1 MVEEEIDEY
10 KLDIN
15 QGKKHLA
22 LRVSLI
28 NNFISFIIKNMSNP
42 REKYCNLIRLEQ
54 LKNVCQVFN
63 ETKTIME
70 ALSLIKNTIERGN
83 ILVSDDEKA
92 GNIEIKFNINLQKK
106 TFPPFVIGLPLD
118 IPKKDKI
125 DSNTLKIKNN
135 SKLLSSKLNY
145 QGDMESITKNGLN
158 PKDNIILKNKINSYK
173 NGISDYSIA
182 SEPNKPLVIPNYYGS
197 IPNPTI
203 KGNINTLNN
212 SNNMKNGI
220 KQFIQDSQKFLNEI
234 QNRKINISSNILQNG
249 LNKSLSTPS
258 IATLDK
264 MNHDNYQNNFSQN
277 PNLTLL
283 QNGNLKYLEQN
294 KILQNNQANNNIS
307 KSMNING
314 QHNHILLKNGNLARN
329 NSSQGSLVSQAK
341 KSKIVQKKK
350 QLSQKKFQ
358 EQKKMQLMQQKQ
370 KMSQQQNPK
379 KNQIPIPQN
388 NKPINNQ
395 LNQQGSKQQSSIS
408 QSQNLKNMQSQQKEI
423 KQELKQSYSQ
433 QQILKQKPPAN
444 SEITEQQIALA
455 QMASLQNLQNPNN
468 VNISAAKL
476 NQKFLDP
483 EGNEETQSNFE
494 REEQIQLKQQK
505 EQENQEEI
513 EYEEEEINESNE
525 AAVFE
530 NLYRTEEGLIIFRN
544 GLLRGI
550 IHKFAEITDVVSKIQ
565 IMMLAGVN
573 FFLIY
578 RASEHGDSAKKFH
591 EKCDNHEM
599 TLILVETTKGV
610 RFGGFTTKTW
620 DGNCVK
626 KIDNNAFV
634 FSIDKNKIYD
644 VHNNDFAIGAY
655 PKFGPV
661 FFGCQIRI
669 YDEFFK
675 KGGTTCHRGLNY
687 NTKIDYE
694 LNNGEQSFIVKE
706 IEVYDVEVMRMETI

>member
-28 NNFISFIIKNMSNP
+28 NNFISLIIKNMNNP
-42 REKYCNLIRLEQ
+42 REKYTNLIRLEQ
-54 LKNVCQVFN
+54 LKNVCKIFN

-70 ALSLIKNTIERGN
+70 ALALIKNTIERGN

-92 GNIEIKFNINLQKK
+92 GNIEIKFNINFQKK
-106 TFPPFVIGLPLD
+106 AFPPFVIGLPLD

-125 DSNTLKIKNN
+125 DSKTLKIKNN

-145 QGDMESITKNGLN
+145 QGEIESKTKNGQS

-203 KGNINTLNN
+203 KANIDTLNN
-212 SNNMKNGI
+212 SSNLKNGV
-220 KQFIQDSQKFLNEI
+220 KKYIQDSQKFLDEI
-234 QNRKINISSNILQNG
+234 QNKKINLNSNLLQNG

-264 MNHDNYQNNFSQN
+264 MNHDNYQNNFSIN
-277 PNLTLL
+277 PNLSLL
-283 QNGNLKYLEQN
+283 KNGNLRYLEHNQ
-294 KILQNNQANNNIS
+294 ILQNNQPNNNIS
-307 KSMNING
+307 KSLNING
-314 QHNHILLKNGNLARN
+314 QQNHILLKNNNLARN
-329 NSSQGSLVSQAK
+329 NSSQGPLVSQSQ
-341 KSKIVQKKK
+341 KSKISQKKK
-350 QLSQKKFQ
+350 QLSQKKVQ
-358 EQKKMQLMQQKQ
+358 EQKKMQLIQQKQ
-370 KMSQQQNPK
+370 KMSQQQNSK
-379 KNQIPIPQN
+379 KNQNQIPIPQN
-388 NKPINNQ
+388 NKSINNQ
-395 LNQQGSKQQSSIS
+395 LNQQGTKQQSSTIH
-408 QSQNLKNMQSQQKEI
+408 I
-423 KQELKQSYSQ
+423 Q
-433 QQILKQKPPAN
+433 QQILKKKPLLN
-444 SEITEQQIALA
+444 NEITEQQITLA
-455 QMASLQNLQNPNN
+455 KMASLQNIQNPNN
-468 VNISAAKL
+468 INVSAVKL
-476 NQKFLDP
+476 NQRFLDP
-483 EGNEETQSNFE
+483 KGNEETQSDFE
-494 REEQIQLKQQK
+494 REQQLQLKQQQ
-505 EQENQEEI
+505 EQGGTEEI

-550 IHKFAEITDVVSKIQ
+550 IHKFAEITDIVSKIQ

-578 RASEHGDSAKKFH
+578 RASEDGDSAKKFH

-599 TLILVETTKGV
+599 TLILVETTKGA

-626 KIDNNAFV
+626 KIDNDAFV
-634 FSIDKNKIYD
+634 FSIDKNKTYD
-644 VHNNDFAIGAY
+644 VYKNDFAIGAY

-687 NTKIDYE
+687 NTKMDYE

-706 IEVYDVEVMRMETI
+706 IEVYDVEVMKMDAI

>member
-1 MVEEEIDEY
+1 
-10 KLDIN
+10 
-15 QGKKHLA
+15 
-22 LRVSLI
+22 
-28 NNFISFIIKNMSNP
+28 
-42 REKYCNLIRLEQ
+42 
-54 LKNVCQVFN
+54 
-63 ETKTIME
+63 
-70 ALSLIKNTIERGN
+70 
-83 ILVSDDEKA
+83 
-92 GNIEIKFNINLQKK
+92 
-106 TFPPFVIGLPLD
+106 
-118 IPKKDKI
+118 
-125 DSNTLKIKNN
+125 
-135 SKLLSSKLNY
+135 
-145 QGDMESITKNGLN
+145 
-158 PKDNIILKNKINSYK
+158 
-173 NGISDYSIA
+173 
-182 SEPNKPLVIPNYYGS
+182 
-197 IPNPTI
+197 
-203 KGNINTLNN
+203 
-212 SNNMKNGI
+212 
-220 KQFIQDSQKFLNEI
+220 
-234 QNRKINISSNILQNG
+234 
-249 LNKSLSTPS
+249 
-258 IATLDK
+258 
-264 MNHDNYQNNFSQN
+264 
-277 PNLTLL
+277 
-283 QNGNLKYLEQN
+283 
-294 KILQNNQANNNIS
+294 
-307 KSMNING
+307 
-314 QHNHILLKNGNLARN
+314 
-329 NSSQGSLVSQAK
+329 
-341 KSKIVQKKK
+341 
-350 QLSQKKFQ
+350 
-358 EQKKMQLMQQKQ
+358 MQQKQ
-370 KMSQQQNPK
+370 KMSKQQNPK

>member
-1 MVEEEIDEY
+1 MVEQEIDEY

-28 NNFISFIIKNMSNP
+28 NNFISLIIKNMNNP
-42 REKYCNLIRLEQ
+42 REKYTNLIRLEQ

-63 ETKTIME
+63 EAKTIME
-70 ALSLIKNTIERGN
+70 ALALIKNTIERGN

-92 GNIEIKFNINLQKK
+92 GNIEIKFNINFQKK
-106 TFPPFVIGLPLD
+106 AFPPFVIRLPLD

-125 DSNTLKIKNN
+125 DSKTLKIKNN

-145 QGDMESITKNGLN
+145 QGEIESTTKNGQS
-158 PKDNIILKNKINSYK
+158 PRDNIILKNKINSYK
-173 NGISDYSIA
+173 NGVSDYSIA

-203 KGNINTLNN
+203 KSNINNLNN
-212 SNNMKNGI
+212 SSNMKDGV
-220 KQFIQDSQKFLNEI
+220 KKFIQDSQKFLNEMK
-234 QNRKINISSNILQNG
+234 NKKINLSSNLLQNG

-258 IATLDK
+258 IAALNK
-264 MNHDNYQNNFSQN
+264 MNHDNYQNNLSQN
-277 PNLTLL
+277 ANFSLL
-283 QNGNLKYLEQN
+283 KNGNLRYLEHNQ
-294 KILQNNQANNNIS
+294 ILQNNQPNNNIS
-307 KSMNING
+307 KSLNING
-314 QHNHILLKNGNLARN
+314 QQNHILLKNNNLARN
-329 NSSQGSLVSQAK
+329 NSSQGPLVSQSQ
-341 KSKIVQKKK
+341 KSKISQKKK
-350 QLSQKKFQ
+350 QLSQKKVQ
-358 EQKKMQLMQQKQ
+358 EQKKMQLIQQKQ
-370 KMSQQQNPK
+370 KMSQQQNSK
-379 KNQIPIPQN
+379 KNQNQIPIPQN
-388 NKPINNQ
+388 KKPMNNQ
-395 LNQQGSKQQSSIS
+395 LNQQGTKIQSSTI
-408 QSQNLKNMQSQQKEI
+408 QSQNLKNMQSQKA
-423 KQELKQSYSQ
+423 ELKQSYSL
-433 QQILKQKPPAN
+433 QQITNQKPPLN
-444 SEITEQQIALA
+444 NEITEQQIAFA
-455 QMASLQNLQNPNN
+455 KMASLQNIQNPNN
-468 VNISAAKL
+468 INISAVKL
-476 NQKFLDP
+476 NQRFLDP

-494 REEQIQLKQQK
+494 REEQLQLKQQQ
-505 EQENQEEI
+505 EQGNQEEI

-550 IHKFAEITDVVSKIQ
+550 IHKFAEITDIVSKIQ

-578 RASEHGDSAKKFH
+578 RASEDGDSAKKFH

-620 DGNCVK
+620 DGNCTK
-626 KIDNNAFV
+626 KIDNDAFV
-634 FSIDKNKIYD
+634 FSIDKNKTYD
-644 VHNNDFAIGAY
+644 VHKNDFAIGAY

-687 NTKIDYE
+687 NTKMDYE

-706 IEVYDVEVMRMETI
+706 IEVYDVEVMKMDTI

>member
-28 NNFISFIIKNMSNP
+28 NNFISLIIKNMNNP
-42 REKYCNLIRLEQ
+42 REKYFNLIRLEQ
-54 LKNVCQVFN
+54 LRKLCDIFN

-70 ALSLIKNTIERGN
+70 ALAILKNTIEIGN

-106 TFPPFVIGLPLD
+106 TFPSFVIGLPLEV
-118 IPKKDKI
+118 PKKDKI
-125 DSNTLKIKNN
+125 DSKTLKLKNN
-135 SKLLSSKLNY
+135 LKILSAKLNY
-145 QGDMESITKNGLN
+145 QQGDIESKTKNGLS
-158 PKDNIILKNKINSYK
+158 PKDNIILKNKMYK

-203 KGNINTLNN
+203 KTNINNLNN
-212 SNNMKNGI
+212 SSNMKNGI
-220 KQFIQDSQKFLNEI
+220 KKYIQDSQKFLNEI
-234 QNRKINISSNILQNG
+234 QNKNINLSSNILQNG

-258 IATLDK
+258 IETLDK
-264 MNHDNYQNNFSQN
+264 MSNDNYQNNFSQN
-277 PNLTLL
+277 HNFSLL
-283 QNGNLKYLEQN
+283 QNGNLKYLQQN
-294 KILQNNQANNNIS
+294 QILQNNKEINSIS
-307 KSMNING
+307 KSINING
-314 QHNHILLKNGNLARN
+314 QQNHILLKNNNLARN
-329 NSSQGSLVSQAK
+329 NSSQGPLVSQSQ
-341 KSKIVQKKK
+341 KSKIGLKKK
-350 QLSQKKFQ
+350 QLSQQKLKD
-358 EQKKMQLMQQKQ
+358 QKKMQLLQQKQ
-370 KMSQQQNPK
+370 KMPPQPNPK

-388 NKPINNQ
+388 NKHINNQ
-395 LNQQGSKQQSSIS
+395 LNQQGLKQQTSIA
-408 QSQNLKNMQSQQKEI
+408 QSHNLNNIQSQQKEI
-423 KQELKQSYSQ
+423 KTELKQSYSQ
-433 QQILKQKPPAN
+433 QQILRQKPPVN
-444 SEITEQQIALA
+444 NEITEQQIALA

-468 VNISAAKL
+468 INISAVKL
-476 NQKFLDP
+476 NQRFLDP
-483 EGNEETQSNFE
+483 EGNEETQSDFE
-494 REEQIQLKQQK
+494 REEQLNVKKQQ

-578 RASEHGDSAKKFH
+578 RASEHGDNAKKFH

-626 KIDNNAFV
+626 KIDNEAFV
-634 FSIDKNKIYD
+634 FSIDKNKTYD
-644 VHNNDFAIGAY
+644 VHKNDFAIGAY

-687 NTKIDYE
+687 NTKMDYE

-706 IEVYDVEVMRMETI
+706 IEVYDVEVMKMDMI